1 MQQLL
6 VPKITTARCDASL
19 DTPPSAAAAAIDVVV
34 VSCFSFDT
42 LMVPTIDDRTSL
54 EGSEFMLLLLLV
66 VCVCMMSC
74 GDDIMIDEAGFI

>member
-19 DTPPSAAAAAIDVVV
+19 DTPPSAAIDVVV
-34 VSCFSFDT
+34 VSCFSSDT

-54 EGSEFMLLLLLV
+54 EGSEFMLLLLLLLV
-66 VCVCMMSC
+66 VCVY
-74 GDDIMIDEAGFI
+74 DDLW